1 MKWCIQC
8 HKRTEVNPTHDNAYY
23 DKMIAMHDLIKK
35 NKDNKNFKVTE
46 AMMGGIECGKC
57 HY

>member
-8 HKRTEVNPTHDNAYY
+8 HKRTEINIKGNAYY
-23 DKMIAMHDLIKK
+23 EKMEQVHKMIRNHE
-35 NKDNKNFKVTE
+35 KVTE

>member
-1 MKWCIQC
+1 MEAV
-8 HKRTEVNPTHDNAYY
+8 HE
-23 DKMIAMHDLIKK
+23 MIRKGE
-35 NKDNKNFKVTE
+35 KVTE